1 MRSILAVSVAFLIHK
16 TYTVVV
22 YWIHVQQTP
31 NFEITHGFLILYK
44 WLFRHEKAF
53 CAEDS
58 KYSAGFIVLTLK
70 MILKIGNPEALEQP
84 YQIIRL
90 YLKLSEPIQS
100 TRRL

>member
-1 MRSILAVSVAFLIHK
+1 MP
-16 TYTVVV
+16 
-22 YWIHVQQTP
+22 QTQSFKP
-31 NFEITHGFLILYK
+31 WCSCNDYFVMK
-44 WLFRHEKAF
+44 KAF

-58 KYSAGFIVLTLK
+58 KCK